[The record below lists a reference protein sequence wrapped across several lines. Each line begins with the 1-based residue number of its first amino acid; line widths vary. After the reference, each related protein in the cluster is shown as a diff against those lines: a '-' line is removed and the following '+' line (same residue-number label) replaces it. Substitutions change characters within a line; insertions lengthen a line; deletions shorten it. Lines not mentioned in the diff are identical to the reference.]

1 MDWGTVSII
10 VTIVITVG
18 TFAWGIISHVQN
30 RKTSSNEEVVQSIE
44 ELQKWKGEVTLAIEQ
59 LRQEIDHVKEI
70 SDLKDAAAKEQL
82 ARLEAKMDEL
92 IGIVIRWVDKS

>member
-18 TFAWGIISHVQN
+18 TFAWGIISPAQN

-82 ARLEAKMDEL
+82 AHLEAEMDEL